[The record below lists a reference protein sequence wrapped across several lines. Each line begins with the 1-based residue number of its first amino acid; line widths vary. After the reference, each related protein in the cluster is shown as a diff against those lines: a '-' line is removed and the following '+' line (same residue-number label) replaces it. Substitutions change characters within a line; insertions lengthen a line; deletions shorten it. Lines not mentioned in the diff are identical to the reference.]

1 LHNLGIYAPPTQNS
15 CINPKIRLTGNTL
28 IGKRTKSCLLVAKKP
43 NLATDFAGVEIP
55 IEDPI
60 TVAVAASIYTTLQNP
75 KTLLL
80 DSIKNPLKQK
90 KK

>member
-1 LHNLGIYAPPTQNS
+1 M
-15 CINPKIRLTGNTL
+15 
-28 IGKRTKSCLLVAKKP
+28 VAKTP
-43 NLATDFAGVEIP
+43 NPATDFAGLEIP

-90 KK
+90 RLLILA